1 MINLIW
7 IQKISYKEVA
17 QFRDA
22 TWQNATRLYEALYI
36 GNPNLSIFTSRTKKA
51 TKHLEQYDGSKHP
64 GTKPM

>member
-1 MINLIW
+1 MQLG
-7 IQKISYKEVA
+7 KMPP
-17 QFRDA
+17 
-22 TWQNATRLYEALYI
+22 RLYEALYI